1 MKNGEQFVDKVKEF
15 TEKDKNLDGK
25 LDMVG

>member
-15 TEKDKNLDGK
+15 KEKDKNLDGK